1 MQRYFVL
8 QENVTRNSIR
18 ITGDDVH
25 HLQRVMRSQ
34 VGENIICNSENGQA
48 ALCRIT
54 MLTDDYVDVEVIEWL
69 EDTNELPVHVTIAQG
84 IPKGDKFDL
93 ILQKGTELGATA
105 FIPFQAERSI
115 AIWNDEKKYHKKVK
129 RFQKIL
135 KEASEQSH
143 RNRIPTLYPVMNLKQ
158 LLDEAP
164 AHTVKLFAYEEEAKT
179 EKMTSKLVNSLQN
192 ISSHDKI
199 ILCIGPEGGFSNEE
213 ADQLIENDFI
223 PIRLG
228 KRILRTETAALY
240 ALSSISYQLEELRCL
255 T

>member
-1 MQRYFVL
+1 MQRYFVS
-8 QENVTRNSIR
+8 QENVTENSIR

-25 HLQRVMRSQ
+25 HLQRVMRAQ
-34 VGENIICNSENGQA
+34 VGENIICNSEDGQA
-48 ALCRIT
+48 AMCRIT
-54 MLTDDYVDVEVIEWL
+54 ILADDYVDAEVMEWL
-69 EDTNELPVHVTIAQG
+69 EGTNEMPIFVTIAQG

-93 ILQKGTELGATA
+93 ILQKGTELGASG

-115 AIWNDEKKYHKKVK
+115 AIWNDEKKYHKKAK

-143 RNRIPTLYPVMNLKQ
+143 RNRIPTLYPVMNLKY
-158 LLDEAP
+158 LLDEAS
-164 AHTVKLFAYEEEAKT
+164 AYTVKLFAYEEEAKT
-179 EKMTSKLVNSLQN
+179 EKMSSNLVNSLQN
-192 ISSHDKI
+192 ISTNDNI
-199 ILCIGPEGGFSNEE
+199 ILCIGPEGGFSIEE
-213 ADQLIENDFI
+213 ADRLKDNGFI